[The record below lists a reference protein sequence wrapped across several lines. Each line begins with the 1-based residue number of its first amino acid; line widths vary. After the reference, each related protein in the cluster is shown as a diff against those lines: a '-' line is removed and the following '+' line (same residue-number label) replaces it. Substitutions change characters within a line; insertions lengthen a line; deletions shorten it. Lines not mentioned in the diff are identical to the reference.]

1 MATNPLHKF
10 TVAESNNLQVYEDY
24 FYEQIDISGDTLDSS
39 PASATYITDSQP
51 AKKVVIYDGDGT
63 VEDADTFTIALN
75 GNTDTQKKIVF
86 EGRNLPFTIEGLVM
100 TALTL
105 SLPDGDTTA
114 SDTVDILSFH

>member
-1 MATNPLHKF
+1 MAKPLHKF
-10 TVAESNNLQVYEDY
+10 TVAEAGNLLVYSDY
-24 FYEQIDISGDTLDSS
+24 NYEQIDISGDTLDTS
-39 PASATYITDSQP
+39 PASATYVTGANP

-75 GNTDTQKKIVF
+75 GNTATQKKIVF
-86 EGRNLPFTIEGLVM
+86 EGRSLPFTIEGLIM
-100 TALTL
+100 TALTV

>member
-1 MATNPLHKF
+1 MAKPLHTF
-10 TVAESNNLQVYEDY
+10 TVAEAGNLQVYSDY
-24 FYEQIDISGDTLDSS
+24 NYEQIDISGDDLDTS
-39 PASATYITDSQP
+39 PASATYITEANP

-100 TALTL
+100 RALTV

>member
-1 MATNPLHKF
+1 MATKPINKYS
-10 TVAESNNLQVYEDY
+10 VQEASNLQVYEDY

-51 AKKVVIYDGDGT
+51 AKKVVFYDAAGV

-86 EGRNLPFTIEGLVM
+86 EGRNLPFTLEGFIM
-100 TALTL
+100 TALTV

-114 SDTVDILSFH
+114 SDTLDILSFH

>member
-1 MATNPLHKF
+1 MAKPLHKF
-10 TVAESNNLQVYEDY
+10 TVAEAGNLQVYSDY
-24 FYEQIDISGDTLDSS
+24 NYEQIDISGDTLDSS
-39 PASATYITDSQP
+39 PASAQYITESDP
-51 AKKVVIYDGDGT
+51 AKKVVIYDGYGT
-63 VEDADTFTIALN
+63 VEDADTFTIARN

-100 TALTL
+100 TALTV